1 MEPSK
6 EMCASGG
13 RCEGVCRTLY
23 RTVSDRA
30 GKDGKLTG
38 ATRLCT
44 AAYIKTSARKK
55 HKLREEEDTRKQ
67 QLGSE
72 QERFKGLFDY

>member
-1 MEPSK
+1 MELSK
-6 EMCASGG
+6 EVCASGG

-23 RTVSDRA
+23 RTVSDRS

-38 ATRLCT
+38 ETRLCT
-44 AAYIKTSARKK
+44 AAYIKTSAKK
-55 HKLREEEDTRKQ
+55 KRKLREEDDTRKQ

-72 QERFKGLFDY
+72 QDKFKGLFDY